1 MQINL
6 DWDKLVDGDEM
17 NPLKRIPL
25 GLVIVS
31 VAMLFAAFGTDVF
44 WLAKLVGKPFAQ
56 TLPVD
61 SKVYNAFVLPDI
73 ILSLLLYIGAF
84 GLLRLK
90 RYGFVIS
97 LVAMGMWLSDTL
109 LVLAI
114 TKADRV
120 DFIIPSLV
128 FAAGTI
134 FYLWVKRELFG

>member
-1 MQINL
+1 
-6 DWDKLVDGDEM
+6 M

>member
-1 MQINL
+1 M
-6 DWDKLVDGDEM
+6 D
-17 NPLKRIPL
+17 PLKRIPL
-25 GLVIVS
+25 GLVIIS

-84 GLLRLK
+84 GLLRLR

-97 LVAMGMWLSDTL
+97 LVAMGMWVSDTL

-114 TKADRV
+114 TKAGRL

-128 FAAGTI
+128 FAAGTV
-134 FYLWVKRELFG
+134 FYLWVKRELFD